1 MMEENSNWKTL
12 VLVIGGVAG
21 LLTGLAAAFI
31 LIKKREASDGQLSIN
46 SGEGFKIGMGIVG
59 LLKQISESGKGR

>member
-31 LIKKREASDGQLSIN
+31 LIKKREASEGQLSIN

-59 LLKQISESGKGR
+59 LLKQISESGTGK

>member
-1 MMEENSNWKTL
+1 MEENRNRNTL
-12 VLVIGGVAG
+12 IILIGGAAG

-31 LIKKREASDGQLSIN
+31 LIRKREANEGQLAIN

-59 LLKQISESGKGR
+59 LLKLISESGLRR

>member
-1 MMEENSNWKTL
+1 MEENSNWKTL

-31 LIKKREASDGQLSIN
+31 LIKKREASEGQLSIN

-59 LLKQISESGKGR
+59 LLKQISESGTGK

>member
-1 MMEENSNWKTL
+1 MEENTNWKTL

-31 LIKKREASDGQLSIN
+31 LIKKREASEGQLSIN

-59 LLKQISESGKGR
+59 LLKQISESGTGK

>member
-1 MMEENSNWKTL
+1 MMAENSNWKTL

>member
-12 VLVIGGVAG
+12 VLVIGGAAG

-31 LIKKREASDGQLSIN
+31 LIRKREASEGQLSIN

-59 LLKQISESGKGR
+59 LLKQISESGTRR

>member
-1 MMEENSNWKTL
+1 MEQNSNWKTL

-31 LIKKREASDGQLSIN
+31 LIKKREASEGQLSIN

-59 LLKQISESGKGR
+59 LLKQISESGTGK

>member
-1 MMEENSNWKTL
+1 MEENSNWKTL
-12 VLVIGGVAG
+12 VLVIGGAAG

-31 LIKKREASDGQLSIN
+31 LIRKREANEGQLAIN

-59 LLKQISESGKGR
+59 LLKLISDSDMKR